1 MKLVA
6 INMVNFMI
14 FQVQINWLMDFLK
27 KSKLDLILV
36 IM

>member
-14 FQVQINWLMDFLK
+14 FQVQINWLMGFLK
-27 KSKLDLILV
+27 MSKLDLILV